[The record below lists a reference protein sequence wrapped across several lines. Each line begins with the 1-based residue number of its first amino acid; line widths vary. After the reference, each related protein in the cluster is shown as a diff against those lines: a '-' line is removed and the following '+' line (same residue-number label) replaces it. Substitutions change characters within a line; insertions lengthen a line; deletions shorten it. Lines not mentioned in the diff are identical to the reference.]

1 MTYILRLLHVVD
13 TRVIEVDFETCYTRI
28 IEGLS
33 LAAANIPELHVYYT
47 TLCLLTCT
55 LRGLHMGRVVS

>member
-1 MTYILRLLHVVD
+1 MTYIPRLIYVVG
-13 TRVIEVDFETCYTRI
+13 TRVIEVDFDTCFTRI
-28 IEGLS
+28 FEGLS